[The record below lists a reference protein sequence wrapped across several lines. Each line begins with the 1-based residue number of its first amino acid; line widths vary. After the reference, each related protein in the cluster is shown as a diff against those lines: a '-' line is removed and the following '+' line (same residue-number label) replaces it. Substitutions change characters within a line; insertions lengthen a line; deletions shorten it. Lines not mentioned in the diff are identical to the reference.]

1 MPGHFTLDTLNR
13 ASTADFVA
21 ALGEI
26 FEYSPWVAEAAAAPR
41 PFRTLAALRDA
52 MIVAIENA
60 PGEQRLKLIRS
71 HPDLAN
77 KAQRAQGLTAHST
90 SEQDGAGLDRLSDT
104 EFAMFEKLN
113 NAYKAK
119 FGFPFM
125 ICVRRHTKDSILD
138 AFARR
143 LNNDPA
149 QEEKEALTEIARI
162 ASLRLA
168 GMITSEEPLAV
179 NGMLSVHILDTHR
192 GLPAEGMRFSLI
204 ELSRHGAERLIA
216 DLVSDADG
224 RTSPEPIEGRPVPI
238 GTYELRFQAGA
249 YFAGRGVPL
258 SDPPFLDVIP
268 LRFSVSEPEQH
279 LHVPLLLTPW
289 SYSTYRGS

>member
-1 MPGHFTLDTLNR
+1 MPEQLTLDTLNR
-13 ASTADFVA
+13 ASRADFVA

-26 FEYSPWVAEAAAAPR
+26 FEHSPWVGEAAVARR
-41 PFRTLAALRDA
+41 PFRNLAALRDA
-52 MIVAIENA
+52 MIASVANA
-60 PGEQRLKLIRS
+60 PAAQRLELIRS

-77 KAQRAQGLTAHST
+77 KAQRAQGLTSHST
-90 SEQDGAGLDRLSDT
+90 REQDGAGLDRLSDT

-143 LNNDPA
+143 LNNDRA
-149 QEEKEALTEIARI
+149 QEETEALTEIARI

-168 GMITSEEPLAV
+168 GMIASEEPLAV
-179 NGMLSVHILDTHR
+179 HGTLSVHVLDTHR
-192 GLPAEGMRFSLI
+192 GLPAEGMKFSLV
-204 ELSRHGAERLIA
+204 ELSRRGDERLIA
-216 DLVSDADG
+216 DLVTNADG

-238 GTYELRFQAGA
+238 GTYELRFQAAA
-249 YFAGRGVPL
+249 YFAGRDVPL
-258 SDPPFLDVIP
+258 SKPPFLDVIP
-268 LRFSVSEPEQH
+268 LRFSVCEPEQH
-279 LHVPLLLTPW
+279 LHVPLLVTPW